1 MTMNSDFNREVHF
14 EIVEPIGVLA
24 SHSTGWRKE
33 INLVR
38 WNGGQP
44 KYDIRDWSPDHAHMS
59 RGITLHEK
67 EMRHIFDLLKHRR
80 QRDRY
85 NRGAGAAAGGG
96 LDTGLDT
103 PMTGVSDVAATP
115 TPAPPPSETLPET
128 LQDLP
133 EDMPAGIDD
142 FDGMEISENGE
153 VL

>member
-1 MTMNSDFNREVHF
+1 MTMNGDFNREVHF

-85 NRGAGAAAGGG
+85 NRGADA
-96 LDTGLDT
+96 
-103 PMTGVSDVAATP
+103 AATP
-115 TPAPPPSETLPET
+115 VPAPPPSETPPEPP
-128 LQDLP
+128 QNMP
-133 EDMPAGIDD
+133 EDIPACIDD
-142 FDGMEISENGE
+142 FDSMEIRENGE